1 MSEKKKFI
9 VNCDVCDTRK
19 IKEES
24 LAGYEQIVVNADLL
38 LVDERSRDV
47 LHRLPLICN
56 ADAMLDVEGEVAM
69 ISTNGSYELSGD
81 TVFGKK
87 TVICVNGEL
96 SVRPGTEKVMENIL
110 KICVNGSARYPESMA
125 PFLDR
130 MTVNGKAWCIP
141 DECIELKSKFVIDKY
156 FPLRAKQDG
165 KYYVNR
171 KVVLTDQEVDIKT
184 LTDKNVHFVT
194 ERFLVREELAP
205 QAIAMF
211 EESVEMDVIPSGFAY
226 VGEEAELN
234 ETLVQRY
241 GKRIYIDGDL
251 TLSSGS
257 ERCFDKVEKL
267 LVNGN
272 VHLLERQAEA
282 FAKVDASYR
291 KLLFTKGRHVSTK
304 ALIVVDERM
313 LEASPDGVEIGNC
326 AVLKVDKNVKPE
338 LIMEKLSVKNCAQ
351 VFCSKEQKSAMHLV
365 CKNVAKII
373 DWEKQEEEE
382 REDGEDDGILGVL
395 KKAANSKIVNADTYL
410 L

>member
-9 VNCDVCDTRK
+9 LNCDVCDTRK

-47 LHRLPLICN
+47 LHRLPLVCN

-69 ISTNGSYELSGD
+69 ISTNGRYELSGD

-130 MTVNGKAWCIP
+130 MMVNGEARCIP
-141 DECIELKSKFVIDKY
+141 DGCIKLKPKFVIDKY

-165 KYYVNR
+165 KYYVDR

-241 GKRIYIDGDL
+241 GKRIYIDGNL
-251 TLSSGS
+251 ILSSGS

-326 AVLKVDKNVKPE
+326 AVLKVDKNVKPK

-351 VFCSKEQKSAMHLV
+351 VFCSGEQKSALHLV

-373 DWEKQEEEE
+373 DWEKQEDEE
-382 REDGEDDGILGVL
+382 REDGEDDGILGVP

>member
-234 ETLVQRY
+234 ETLVQRH

-351 VFCSKEQKSAMHLV
+351 VFCSKEQKSALHLV

-373 DWEKQEEEE
+373 DWEEQEEEE

-395 KKAANSKIVNADTYL
+395 KNAANSKIVNADTYL